1 MNTTTITS
9 TANAADVAGRV
20 LISAMF
26 LTSGLGKIAGYAGTQ
41 AFMASAGVPGA
52 LLPLVIALEVFGAI
66 AVIVGYRTR
75 IAAAALAGFTV
86 VAAVLFHSGDDPMQ
100 KLLFMKNIAIA
111 GGFLLLVARGAGEW
125 SLDARRERLTDTR
138 DPLAVRP

>member
-41 AFMASAGVPGA
+41 AFMASAGVPGV
-52 LLPLVIALEVFGAI
+52 LRPLVIALEVFGAI

-86 VAAVLFHSGDDPMQ
+86 VAGVLFHSGDDPMQ

-125 SLDARRERLTDTR
+125 SLDARRERLTGTR